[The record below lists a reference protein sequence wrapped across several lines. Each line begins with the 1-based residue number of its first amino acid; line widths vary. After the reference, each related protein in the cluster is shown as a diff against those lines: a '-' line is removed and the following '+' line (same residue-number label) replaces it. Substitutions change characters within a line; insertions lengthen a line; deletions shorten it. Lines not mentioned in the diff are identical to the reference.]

1 MNRENTYRIQE
12 YEQEVKKVQ
21 ILNNNLQSEN
31 INLSNIVEKVN
42 QDKKYITK
50 LKEETEEVE
59 EKKSRELVQKY
70 QGSLS
75 KILQSIT
82 KIKNKYQQEILILK
96 NEVESMNIGFES
108 KTRLN

>member
-1 MNRENTYRIQE
+1 M
-12 YEQEVKKVQ
+12 Q

-31 INLSNIVEKVN
+31 NNLSNIIEKVN

-50 LKEETEEVE
+50 LKEESEEVE

-75 KILQSIT
+75 KILQNIT

-96 NEVESMNIGFES
+96 NEVENMNIGFES
-108 KTRLN
+108 K

>member
-1 MNRENTYRIQE
+1 VNRENAYRIQE

-31 INLSNIVEKVN
+31 NNLSNIIEKVN

-50 LKEETEEVE
+50 LKEESEEVE
-59 EKKSRELVQKY
+59 EKKSRELIQKY

-96 NEVESMNIGFES
+96 NEVENMNIGFES
-108 KTRLN
+108 MK

>member
-1 MNRENTYRIQE
+1 VNRENAYRIQE

-31 INLSNIVEKVN
+31 NNLSNIIEKVN

-50 LKEETEEVE
+50 LKEESEEVE
-59 EKKSRELVQKY
+59 EKKSRELIQKY

-96 NEVESMNIGFES
+96 NEVENMNIGFES
-108 KTRLN
+108 MT

>member
-1 MNRENTYRIQE
+1 MNRENAYRIQE

-31 INLSNIVEKVN
+31 NNLSNIIEKVN

-50 LKEETEEVE
+50 LKEESEEVE
-59 EKKSRELVQKY
+59 EKKSRELIQKY

-96 NEVESMNIGFES
+96 NEVENMNIGFES
-108 KTRLN
+108 MK